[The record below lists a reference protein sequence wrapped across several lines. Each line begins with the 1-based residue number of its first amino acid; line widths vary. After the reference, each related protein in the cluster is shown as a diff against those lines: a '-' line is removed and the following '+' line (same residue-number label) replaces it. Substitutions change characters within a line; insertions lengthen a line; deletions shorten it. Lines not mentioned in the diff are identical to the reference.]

1 MQALRKIQKAITE
14 LKYSITSHCNTE
26 MSDDNLASYD
36 IEHIILSGRIIKK
49 YTNDPRGTRYK
60 IYGETFDGR
69 KAYVVCRF
77 LSDGIVRIITV
88 YVE

>member
-1 MQALRKIQKAITE
+1 MQVLRRIQKAIVE
-14 LKYSITSHCNTE
+14 LKYCITSHSNAE

-36 IEHIILSGRIIKK
+36 VEHIILSGRIIKK
-49 YTNDPRGTRYK
+49 YTNDLRGTRYK

-77 LSDGIVRIITV
+77 LSDGMIRIITA
-88 YVE
+88 YME